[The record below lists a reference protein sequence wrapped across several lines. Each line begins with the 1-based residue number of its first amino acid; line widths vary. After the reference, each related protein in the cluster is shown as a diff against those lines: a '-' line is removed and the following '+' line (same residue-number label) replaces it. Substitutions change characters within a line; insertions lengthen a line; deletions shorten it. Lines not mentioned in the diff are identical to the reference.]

1 MIRYPL
7 NLIFQQWNMID
18 FNNEEMYHWVYFT
31 SMSLIKLNCRC
42 DDGFYGKSC
51 VPQDKLRNKIIKK
64 FESPEELVKGNF
76 DISGGSI
83 TSADEACGPVGSGSS
98 LYFYQ
103 VSYFFGDVYY
113 KVYRKLY
120 QKLNSISC
128 DMLSTFY
135 S

>member
-1 MIRYPL
+1 
-7 NLIFQQWNMID
+7 
-18 FNNEEMYHWVYFT
+18 
-31 SMSLIKLNCRC
+31 MSLYSLNINSNFRC

-64 FESPEELVKGNF
+64 FESAEELVKGNF

-103 VSYFFGDVYY
+103 VSNILEISSIKFIENCGNLNFLICIIACSRFQNIELYF
-113 KVYRKLY
+113 L
-120 QKLNSISC
+120 
-128 DMLSTFY
+128 
-135 S
+135 